1 MRIFAIA
8 FALICSAVLQDMRLL
23 PQATVFAFPARATT
37 VMSQRLP
44 RKIVDPTRMIRAAA
58 RKHNV
63 SAALVKSIVAA
74 ESAFDANAISRCGA
88 MGLMQLMPVIARHYG
103 ADPLIPE
110 QNIDAGTRYLAALI
124 EKYAEHPDGL
134 HRAIAAYNAGPA
146 VVDRYQ
152 GIPPYKQTREYVER
166 VLAYLEQY
174 VDEQSKLPMSSTST
188 ALRYFSGAFHPV

>member
-8 FALICSAVLQDMRLL
+8 FALICSAVLHDIRLL
-23 PQATVFAFPARATT
+23 PQPTVFAFAARGGAEI
-37 VMSQRLP
+37 SSRLP
-44 RKIVDPTRMIRAAA
+44 RKIVDPTRIIRAAA

-88 MGLMQLMPVIARHYG
+88 IGLMQLMPVIARHYG

-110 QNIDAGTRYLAALI
+110 QNIDAGTRYLATLI
-124 EKYAEHPDGL
+124 EKYAVHPDGL
-134 HRAIAAYNAGPA
+134 HRAIAAYNAGPTI
-146 VVDRYQ
+146 VDRYQ

-166 VLAYLEQY
+166 VLSYLEQY
-174 VDEQSKLPMSSTST
+174 ADEQSRLPI
-188 ALRYFSGAFHPV
+188 V